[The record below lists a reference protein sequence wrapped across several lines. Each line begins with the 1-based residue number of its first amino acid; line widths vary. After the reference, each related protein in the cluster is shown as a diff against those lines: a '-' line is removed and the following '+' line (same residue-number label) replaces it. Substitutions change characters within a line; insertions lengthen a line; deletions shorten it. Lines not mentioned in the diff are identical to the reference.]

1 MQPVSLS
8 MCSEYPGI
16 SARGRG
22 DIGRVVRPAHFGARL
37 HLREQA
43 ATINTASDVLVAS
56 GIDTMKIRRSRCAR
70 QPCAQSKRSLP
81 LVYEGPAVEHVLVR
95 VEAGIGNGVDHA
107 LRLGYVTAMYCNVSF
122 R

>member
-1 MQPVSLS
+1 

-16 SARGRG
+16 SACGRG

-107 LRLGYVTAMYCNVSF
+107 LRSGYVTVMYCNVPL